1 MKKTLTIA
9 LALVFALTMA
19 TGAFAAYG
27 IDVDTVDG
35 IEAAVAEL
43 SAGEEAQVNMRDLV
57 NEIAEAVGGV
67 NVLAALVNDFL
78 DDAGIDIDSEIPEGA
93 GDDLMALI
101 IEAMAGNDEDGAL
114 AEAAS
119 GLMSNDFINFLAGLY
134 IPVCPTAS
142 TTART
147 TVPPTGDSSTI
158 AIGAFAVVS
167 LAAAAAFV
175 CLKKKEK

>member
-1 MKKTLTIA
+1 MKKVLTIA
-9 LALVFALTMA
+9 LALIFALTM
-19 TGAFAAYG
+19 TTVAFAAYG

-43 SAGEEAQVNMRDLV
+43 SAGDEAAVNMRDLV

-78 DDAGIDIDSEIPEGA
+78 DDAGIDLDSEIPEGA
-93 GDDLMALI
+93 SDDLMALL

-134 IPVCPTAS
+134 IPRCPTAAD
-142 TTART
+142 TT
-147 TVPPTGDSSTI
+147 TVPTGDSSTI